1 MNGNIMSW
9 AKLTRK
15 LAHQPCLF
23 LVVGDDLQPSPGKNT
38 RKGLKNTLFEVSPT
52 AYRTRYA

>member
-9 AKLTRK
+9 EKLTRK

-23 LVVGDDLQPSPGKNT
+23 LVVGDDLQPSPGKIP
-38 RKGLKNTLFEVSPT
+38 EMV
-52 AYRTRYA
+52 